1 MELRAIDH
9 MYVSNMYVSKEMAQR
24 VNIKVR
30 KEMLER
36 KLEEKK
42 CKENNEGSIDLIVRV
57 IRVINRCQKLL

>member
-9 MYVSNMYVSKEMAQR
+9 MYVSKEMAQR